1 MKISILLPY
10 KENFSPTYAGAVSI
24 FLKETI
30 NLSKFKKNIIVFGST
45 NFKKKLIKNY
55 KNLSFTPS
63 FLRSSSKLYLN
74 KFIDNENKKKS
85 DLIEIHNRPDYV
97 DKLFNINE
105 NLVLYFHNNPQ
116 EMRGSKS
123 INDRVNLVKKTKKII
138 FNSNW
143 TKKKFLEGLKINNKY
158 KKKLDVIY
166 QSTTLKKVNF
176 KNKKKLIIFVGRL
189 NSSKG
194 YDIFGKAV
202 LKILDNHK
210 DWKAIVIGDEPRE
223 KILFQHKRLS
233 ILGFLDHKKVSNWF
247 IKSEIAAVCSK
258 WQEPFGRTALEATSS
273 GCAVI
278 ITNRGG
284 LPEAAPNAIK
294 INNLNVNSV
303 KIAIEKLIKDKNYR
317 NKLQKKSFKSFYLTN
332 SLISKKIDKYRSE
345 LIKS

>member
-202 LKILDNHK
+202 LKIFEVYK
-210 DWKAIVIGDEPRE
+210 EWKAVVIGDEPRE
-223 KILFQHKRLS
+223 KIQFNHKRLS
-233 ILGFLDHKKVSNWF
+233 ILGFLEHKKVTNWF
-247 IKSEIAAVCSK
+247 IKSEIAVVCSR

-303 KIAIEKLIKDKNYR
+303 KVSIENLIKNKKFR
-317 NKLQKKSFKSFYLTN
+317 NKLQKKSFRSFYLTN
-332 SLISKKIDKYRSE
+332 ILISKKIDKYRSE
-345 LIKS
+345 LIKF

>member
-1 MKISILLPY
+1 M
-10 KENFSPTYAGAVSI
+10 
-24 FLKETI
+24 
-30 NLSKFKKNIIVFGST
+30 
-45 NFKKKLIKNY
+45 
-55 KNLSFTPS
+55 
-63 FLRSSSKLYLN
+63 
-74 KFIDNENKKKS
+74 FIENENKKKS

-97 DKLFNINE
+97 DKLSNINE

-116 EMRGSKS
+116 DMKSSKS
-123 INDRVNLVKKTKKII
+123 LNDRINLVKKTKKII
-138 FNSNW
+138 FNSKW
-143 TKKKFLEGLKINNKY
+143 TKNKFLQGLKINNEY

-166 QSTTLKKVNF
+166 QSTTSKKVNF
-176 KNKKKLIIFVGRL
+176 RKKKKYIIFVGRL

-258 WQEPFGRTALEATSS
+258 WQEPFGRTALEASSS

-303 KIAIEKLIKDKNYR
+303 KLSIENLIKNKKFR
-317 NKLQKKSFKSFYLTN
+317 NKLQKKSLRGFYLTN
-332 SLISKKIDKYRSE
+332 ILISKKIDKYRSE

>member
-24 FLKETI
+24 FLKDTI
-30 NLSKFKKNIIVFGST
+30 NCSKFKKNIIVYGNT

-55 KNLSFTPS
+55 KNLPFTPS

-74 KFIDNENKKKS
+74 KFVNIENKKKS

-97 DKLFNINE
+97 DKLFNINK

-116 EMRGSKS
+116 DMKSSKS
-123 INDRVNLVKKTKKII
+123 LNDRINLIKKTKKII
-138 FNSNW
+138 FNSKW
-143 TKKKFLEGLKINNKY
+143 TKRKFLQGLKINNDY
-158 KKKLDVIY
+158 KKKLKVIY
-166 QSTTLKKVNF
+166 QSTNSKKVNF
-176 KNKKKLIIFVGRL
+176 KKKKKNIIFVGRL

-202 LKILDNHK
+202 LKIFEKYN
-210 DWKAIVIGDEPRE
+210 DWKGVVIGDEPRE
-223 KILFQHKRLS
+223 KIIFSHKRLS

-247 IKSEIAAVCSK
+247 IKSEIAVVCSR

-303 KIAIEKLIKDKNYR
+303 KLAIENLIKNKNFR
-317 NKLQKKSFKSFYLTN
+317 NTLQKKSLKGFYLTN
-332 SLISKKIDKYRSE
+332 NLISKKIDNYRRE

>member
-24 FLKETI
+24 FLKDTI
-30 NLSKFKKNIIVFGST
+30 QLSKFKKNILVFGNT
-45 NFKKKLIKNY
+45 NFKKKLLKNY
-55 KNLSFTPS
+55 KNLPFKPS
-63 FLRSSSKLYLN
+63 FLRSNSKLYLN
-74 KFIDNENKKKS
+74 MFIENENKKKS

-116 EMRGSKS
+116 DMKSSKS
-123 INDRVNLVKKTKKII
+123 LNDRINLVKKTKKII
-138 FNSNW
+138 FNSKW
-143 TKKKFLEGLKINNKY
+143 TKNKFLQGLKINNEY

-166 QSTTLKKVNF
+166 QSTSSKKVNF
-176 KNKKKLIIFVGRL
+176 KKKKKYIIFVGRL
-189 NSSKG
+189 NTSKG

-202 LKILDNHK
+202 LKVLDNHK